1 VLITQGSVVRV
12 HSGPLRRSE
21 VKAAGTGVTGDGEA
35 QKAVSRRAESQS
47 AEERGCEGT
56 KNAGTLKT
64 E

>member
-1 VLITQGSVVRV
+1 
-12 HSGPLRRSE
+12 
-21 VKAAGTGVTGDGEA
+21 VKAAVTGVTGDGEA